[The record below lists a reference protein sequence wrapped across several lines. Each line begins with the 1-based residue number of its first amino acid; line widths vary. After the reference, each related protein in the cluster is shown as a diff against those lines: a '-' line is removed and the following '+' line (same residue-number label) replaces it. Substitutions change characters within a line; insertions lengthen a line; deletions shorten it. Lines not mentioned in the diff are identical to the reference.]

1 MKEKILYLECKTGA
15 AGDMLMAAL
24 YDVMNEEQKAVFLET
39 MNGLVESV
47 TVAAEKKVSR
57 GIAGVH
63 MKVTVQG
70 EEEGE
75 HLDGHD
81 HEHHHHHEHGHEHHH
96 RHEHNHC
103 HEHTHFHHVHVSY
116 KDLLAH
122 IMELPVSNQVKQN
135 ASTVYQLLGMA
146 ESKVHGTD
154 IEQIHFHEVGSLDA
168 LVDIVGCAL
177 AMEMIAPDKIYAAP
191 VCVGNGTV
199 RCAHGV
205 LPVPAP
211 ATAELIKGMPTYSSK
226 FDGELLTPT
235 GAAVLKHYVQN
246 YTKEISMEIKDIGYG
261 MGTKE
266 FEQPSFVRA
275 FVGWTS

>member
-1 MKEKILYLECKTGA
+1 
-15 AGDMLMAAL
+15 MAAL

-146 ESKVHGTD
+146 ESKVHG
-154 IEQIHFHEVGSLDA
+154 
-168 LVDIVGCAL
+168 
-177 AMEMIAPDKIYAAP
+177 Y
-191 VCVGNGTV
+191 
-199 RCAHGV
+199 
-205 LPVPAP
+205 
-211 ATAELIKGMPTYSSK
+211 
-226 FDGELLTPT
+226 
-235 GAAVLKHYVQN
+235 
-246 YTKEISMEIKDIGYG
+246 
-261 MGTKE
+261 
-266 FEQPSFVRA
+266 
-275 FVGWTS
+275 

>member
-47 TVAAEKKVSR
+47 AVAAEKKVSH

-63 MKVTVQG
+63 MKVAVHG
-70 EEEGE
+70 KEEGE
-75 HLDGHD
+75 HLHDHSHEHHHD
-81 HEHHHHHEHGHEHHH
+81 HEHTHYHHA
-96 RHEHNHC
+96 
-103 HEHTHFHHVHVSY
+103 HVSY

-135 ASTVYQLLGMA
+135 ASTLYQLLGMA

-177 AMEMIAPDKIYAAP
+177 AMEMIAPDKIYATP

-235 GAAVLKHYVQN
+235 GAVVLKHFVQS

-261 MGTKE
+261 MGTKA